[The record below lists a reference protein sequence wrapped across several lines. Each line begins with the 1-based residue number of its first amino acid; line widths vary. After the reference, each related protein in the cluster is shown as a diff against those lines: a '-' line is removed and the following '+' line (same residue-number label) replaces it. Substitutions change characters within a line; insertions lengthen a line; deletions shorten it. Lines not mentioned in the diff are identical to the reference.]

1 MRIKRKKKKSL
12 LGDLEDLAQNANCNQ
27 KNVTVSQIH
36 ETISLKE
43 WGESP

>member
-1 MRIKRKKKKSL
+1 MRIKRKKK
-12 LGDLEDLAQNANCNQ
+12 GGLEDLGQNVNCNQ
-27 KNVTVSQIH
+27 KNLTVSQIH